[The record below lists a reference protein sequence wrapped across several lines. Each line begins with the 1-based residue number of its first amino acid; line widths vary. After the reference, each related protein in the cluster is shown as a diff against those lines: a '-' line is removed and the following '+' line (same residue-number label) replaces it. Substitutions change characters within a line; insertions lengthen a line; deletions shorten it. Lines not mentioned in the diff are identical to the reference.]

1 MPSTRFDDG
10 RDYGFADQ
18 ALALRQRTGLTQREL
33 GALLGVSAKAI
44 GAWEAGLSYPDAA
57 RLGPLIAL
65 YLERAAFVAGRVEEE
80 AAALRE
86 SARARRGARRPSTR
100 AGSRRCAAR
109 TAQPSSPRRLC
120 PRLQPS
126 RRGGT
131 TGGRRRSRRWSRGA
145 PRSWPR

>member
-1 MPSTRFDDG
+1 MSSSRFDDG

-65 YLERAAFVAGRVEEE
+65 YLERAAFAAGREQEE
-80 AAALRE
+80 AAALWE
-86 SARARRGARRPSTR
+86 SVRARAAAHGALRSALVRVAVRRGR
-100 AGSRRCAAR
+100 
-109 TAQPSSPRRLC
+109 
-120 PRLQPS
+120 
-126 RRGGT
+126 RRGGD
-131 TGGRRRSRRWSRGA
+131 GA
-145 PRSWPR
+145 AIPACGSSPLAAAG